1 MQSGVSTRRT
11 KSTERLKEENSFI
24 TTKPRNRQRAPG
36 LFILL
41 ARCAYSRREVVKRC
55 AKPSKRA
62 YCRRDVLRVSDT
74 IPKPQITAVTGLIYP
89 TLNAI
94 ADISLFCEPL
104 VPIRQRL
111 KSFVVELFVE
121 LARSGFAQR
130 SASQYILRPMD
141 VKAHLNTISAF

>member
-104 VPIRQRL
+104 V
-111 KSFVVELFVE
+111 SYTAASEVVVELFVE